1 MPPLRAS
8 DRFRAGTVARLRR
21 GYLDGQLSTDT
32 FESRMAI
39 ALAARR
45 RGTLRALLADLR
57 RRTQLQDALASLWHG
72 RLAAAERAAAA
83 AELVPARA
91 SDAPPQATLLLGRT
105 ALTEITVGRASAATL
120 TFGTAGVSRHHARFE
135 RVAGRWHVVDLAS
148 TNGTFVDGVR
158 VERAPVQAGAVVRLG
173 DAYIL
178 IG

>member
-57 RRTQLQDALASLWHG
+57 RRTELQDALASLWHG
-72 RLAAAERAAAA
+72 RLAAADRAAARPSSCPPGRPTPRRRRRCCWA
-83 AELVPARA
+83 APR
-91 SDAPPQATLLLGRT
+91 
-105 ALTEITVGRASAATL
+105 
-120 TFGTAGVSRHHARFE
+120 
-135 RVAGRWHVVDLAS
+135 
-148 TNGTFVDGVR
+148 
-158 VERAPVQAGAVVRLG
+158 
-173 DAYIL
+173 
-178 IG
+178 